1 MICYV
6 PNDRL
11 PETNNNRP
19 SSGVVTVKGKKRGE
33 YYKNQCKKK
42 EKENI
47 Q

>member
-19 SSGVVTVKGKKRGE
+19 STWIVTVKEKKPK
-33 YYKNQCKKK
+33 KNVG
-42 EKENI
+42 NI
-47 Q
+47 IETNAR